1 MKRPGIKAQMA
12 MVQAAMSNEGYRL
25 LPVKPDRFE
34 IYVPVSPESRYITAR
49 FDVWREA
56 GKTAIRLYSGLY
68 VKPVFVQGDE
78 PVDVYNELIE
88 SPFIKTTIAAAF
100 SFEPIPTPWKK

>member
-12 MVQAAMSNEGYRL
+12 MVQAAMNNGGYRL
-25 LPVKPDRFE
+25 IPAKPDRFE
-34 IYVPVSPESRYITAR
+34 ISVPVSPESRYITAR

-56 GKTAIRLYSGLY
+56 GKTAIRPHFGLY
-68 VKPVFVQGDE
+68 VRPVFAQGDD

-88 SPFIKTTIAAAF
+88 LPVIKTTIAIAF
-100 SFEPIPTPWKK
+100 GFEPIPTPWKK